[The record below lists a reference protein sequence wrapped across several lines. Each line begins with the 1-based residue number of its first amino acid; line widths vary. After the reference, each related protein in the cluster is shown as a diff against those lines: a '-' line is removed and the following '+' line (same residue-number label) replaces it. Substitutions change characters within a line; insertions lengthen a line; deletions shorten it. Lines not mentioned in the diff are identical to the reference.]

1 MANDPTK
8 ELALMEKRFDETIEM
23 VESGRK
29 ITLNN
34 KKNSKLLL

>member
-29 ITLNN
+29 LP
-34 KKNSKLLL
+34 

>member
-23 VESGRK
+23 VE
-29 ITLNN
+29 
-34 KKNSKLLL
+34 KLP